1 MKWLAFKTAVKK
13 LFVWIREYWQ
23 VPLLVLWTIVIW
35 VFARRNTDAMI
46 EVIEAKKESYKKQVE
61 ILKKTHNDEL
71 LARDELMEDY
81 DKLLE
86 NIEKK
91 FTEDRKKLSEK
102 QKNDLKEVIIKS
114 KGNPD
119 EIRKKIEEEF
129 GFNFVE

>member
-13 LFVWIREYWQ
+13 LFIWVKEHWQ
-23 VPLLVLWTIVIW
+23 IPLLFLWTIAIW

-61 ILKKTHNDEL
+61 VLKTTHNDEL
-71 LARDELMEDY
+71 LARDELIEDY
-81 DKLLE
+81 QNLLKG
-86 NIEKK
+86 IEEK
-91 FTEDRKKLSEK
+91 FTEDKKKLTEK

-129 GFNFVE
+129 GFSFVE